1 MTTPIK
7 FTGTTK
13 AWTTSHWQNIDT
25 ILHRVNKGELDE
37 AASTLMYINQ
47 DMSDSEG
54 WAEVG
59 VATITVELYPREELV
74 SKELDGLKV
83 QLEKV
88 RADNQQ
94 RENAILDRISKLLAV
109 TYDAPEE
116 NTDETA

>member
-1 MTTPIK
+1 MTTPIQ

-13 AWTTSHWQNIDT
+13 AWTTSHWQGIDT
-25 ILHRVNKGELDE
+25 ILHMVKEGKLNE
-37 AASTLMYINQ
+37 AAAAMMYINQ

-109 TYDAPEE
+109 TYEE
-116 NTDETA
+116 STDETA

>member
-1 MTTPIK
+1 MTNPIK

-13 AWTTSHWQNIDT
+13 AWTSSQWRGIDT
-25 ILHRVNKGELDE
+25 ILHMVNKAELDD
-37 AASTLMYINQ
+37 AASALTYINH
-47 DMSDSEG
+47 DMSDTEG

-59 VATITVELYPREELV
+59 IATITVEFYPREELV

-109 TYDAPEE
+109 TYEGS
-116 NTDETA
+116 TDETA

>member
-1 MTTPIK
+1 MTTPIQ

-13 AWTTSHWQNIDT
+13 AWTSSQWRGIDT
-25 ILHRVNKGELDE
+25 ILHMVNKAELDD
-37 AASTLMYINQ
+37 AASALTYINH
-47 DMSDSEG
+47 DMSDTEG

-59 VATITVELYPREELV
+59 IATITVEFYPREELV

-109 TYDAPEE
+109 TYEE

>member
-1 MTTPIK
+1 MTTPIQ

-13 AWTTSHWQNIDT
+13 AWTTSHWQGIDT
-25 ILHRVNKGELDE
+25 ILHMVKEGKLNE
-37 AASTLMYINQ
+37 AAAAMMYINQ

-109 TYDAPEE
+109 TYEGS
-116 NTDETA
+116 TDETA